1 MTRPPSGAVDPAA
14 PARPRVFVA
23 TTAHQGADARIV
35 FRQIAALLD
44 ADFTIEYVAP
54 LPQELHHP
62 HLNHTLVTRAR
73 GRRRIRGWI
82 QVYRQLRRHHGNL
95 DLVLVHD
102 LELVLPVRLA
112 RPKVPIV
119 WDVHED
125 VASSVPD
132 RQWIPR
138 LARKPARLVVSALEQ
153 FARRNIKLLLAEDSY
168 AERLGNWPVVP
179 NTTAVPTQVTATK
192 KIPNRV
198 VYLGRLSVGRG
209 IQTIIQTAEILGNE
223 AKIVLIGPADDDVAE
238 LLRDATSRGTLD
250 WRGPLP
256 NPQALE
262 IVDQAVVGLCLLQA
276 LPNYIG
282 SMPTKVYEYFAR
294 SIPVIT
300 TPLPLAQQAINST
313 QGGVVVPYD
322 DAEQTA
328 NAIRDYLAHPD
339 QAQEA
344 GNRGHQWVQTHHNWE
359 IDGPLFAAQIG
370 DWCHPA

>member
-1 MTRPPSGAVDPAA
+1 MSNPLSGAVDPAA
-14 PARPRVFVA
+14 PVGPRVFVA

-62 HLNHTLVTRAR
+62 RLNHTVVTRAS

-82 QVYRQLRRHHGNL
+82 QVYRQLRRHRGTL

-125 VASSVPD
+125 VVSSVPD

-138 LARKPARLVVSALEQ
+138 LARKPARFVVGALER
-153 FARRNIKLLLAEDSY
+153 FARRNTKLLLAEDSY
-168 AERLGNWPVVP
+168 AERLGDWPVVP
-179 NTTAVPTQVTATK
+179 NTTAVPAEVAATPK
-192 KIPNRV
+192 MANRV
-198 VYLGRLSVGRG
+198 VYLGRLSIGRG
-209 IQTIIQTAEILGNE
+209 VQTMIEAAEILGNE
-223 AKIVLIGPADDDVAE
+223 AELVLIGPADDDVAE
-238 LLRDATSRGTLD
+238 LLRDATSRGILD

-276 LPNYIG
+276 LPNYVG

-294 SIPVIT
+294 GIPVIT
-300 TPLPLAQQAINST
+300 TPLPLAEQAINSA

-339 QAQEA
+339 QAKEA
-344 GNRGHQWVQTHHNWE
+344 GNDGHRWVQTHHNWA
-359 IDGPLFAAQIG
+359 IDGPLFAAQINQ
-370 DWCHPA
+370 WCHQA